1 MIYYTSESIYGHK
14 KKGTFETMK
23 NLGKSLLCLIVYF
36 ILQFAVQMIFMMIGA
51 LSGIQDQNGLIDFSM
66 NHLLL
71 ITLVSNVVTL
81 GLFAIVNKIR
91 KKSAKE
97 AWSMTPVGA
106 KWYIY
111 PALAAFLLSFA
122 WALAT
127 YDLSFANA
135 EQIENSVS
143 FYSNLLPG
151 LGGAMMAFT
160 LLFAQPV
167 MEEVLCRGIML
178 NLLKDSFPDWAAV
191 LMSAVIFG
199 FAHLMAGGEVLAFG
213 AALMGAC
220 FGLVFVRTGS
230 LYPAIVAH
238 AFANL
243 PDFVMAL
250 LPEMQSGVRIA
261 LAVAAAVVSVVIL
274 LLIYKKGEENKVRQ

>member
-1 MIYYTSESIYGHK
+1 MVYSINRFADHR
-14 KKGTFETMK
+14 KGCIIIMK
-23 NLGKSLLCLIVYF
+23 NLGKSLLCLIIYF
-36 ILQFAVQMIFMMIGA
+36 ILQLVIQMIFMMIGA
-51 LSGIQDQNGLIDFSM
+51 LSGIRDQNGLIDFSM

-81 GLFAIVNKIR
+81 ALFALFNKIR
-91 KKSAKE
+91 KKSIKE
-97 AWSMTPVGA
+97 AWSMTRVGV
-106 KWYIY
+106 KLYIY

-127 YDLSFANA
+127 YDVSFANA
-135 EQIENSVS
+135 EQIEKSVS
-143 FYSNLLPG
+143 FYSDMLPG
-151 LGGAMMAFT
+151 LGGIVMAFT

-178 NLLKDSFPDWAAV
+178 NQLKESFPDWAAI

-199 FAHLMAGGEVLAFG
+199 LAHLMAGGVVLAFG

-220 FGLVFVRTGS
+220 FGLVFVKTKS
-230 LYPAIVAH
+230 LYPAVVAH

-243 PDFVMAL
+243 PDFVMTFM
-250 LPEMQSGVRIA
+250 PEMQSGVRIG
-261 LAVAAAVVSVVIL
+261 LAVVSAVVSVVIL
-274 LLIYKKGEENKVRQ
+274 VHFNKKLRFGGNDE